1 MVGQWNIENLN
12 LGLRPPVSPCI
23 NQPKTFLSPGG
34 GRGGEWGPA
43 DGVAADGVGVGDLL
57 LLPAA
62 GGVHVAQHR
71 HGPVARAADQ
81 DEAELVRRP
90 ADRVDRGVVV
100 AVLVELGPAARGVL
114 APQDDLKDS
123 MASHT
128 SGNIYCSQ
136 CMSWTV

>member
-1 MVGQWNIENLN
+1 MATLLLLPDV
-12 LGLRPPVSPCI
+12 P
-23 NQPKTFLSPGG
+23 FLSPGG

-71 HGPVARAADQ
+71 DGPVARAADQ

-128 SGNIYCSQ
+128 SGNTARNVCLGQFKAQINSEKKVNLIDQ
-136 CMSWTV
+136 D

>member
-1 MVGQWNIENLN
+1 ML
-12 LGLRPPVSPCI
+12 L
-23 NQPKTFLSPGG
+23 PGG
-34 GRGGEWGPA
+34 GRGGERGPA

-71 HGPVARAADQ
+71 NGPVVARAADQ

-100 AVLVELGPAARGVL
+100 AVLVEPGPAARGVL

-123 MASHT
+123 MASH
-128 SGNIYCSQ
+128 SYKWEYCSQ

>member
-1 MVGQWNIENLN
+1 MATLLLLPDVPFI
-12 LGLRPPVSPCI
+12 
-23 NQPKTFLSPGG
+23 PGG
-34 GRGGEWGPA
+34 GRGGERGPA

-71 HGPVARAADQ
+71 DGAVARAADQ

-100 AVLVELGPAARGVL
+100 AVLVEPGPAARGVL

-123 MASHT
+123 KASHT
-128 SGNIYCSQ
+128 GGYYVVCLGQFKAQINSEKKVALIDQ
-136 CMSWTV
+136 D